1 MKREWCFVLVIV
13 LLCSCSNGKS
23 PKQGSE
29 QGTKVLIEQL
39 EHTYQ
44 QGDWET
50 TLLLIDSLR
59 KMDAYGNI
67 QPIEAE
73 CYIGLGDYD
82 KAIALLTDVVE
93 EGTAHNIYY
102 HYNALGTA
110 YYYKGDLDQAAEMY
124 KKSIE
129 LRPTYARPY
138 IHLGNLYAQQG
149 DKEESIRYYLQAIS
163 LFAENRF
170 YAEVIEYANIVLE
183 MDVTNIEALNLKQYA
198 LFTTGEYREALTI
211 GGYLDELLEKLEQ
224 WEERHIN
231 WLFTGLSAYQC
242 GEYTLARDLIGNAM
256 RYQEVVQVYGWLGYC
271 YLSAAYTKL
280 GDENLA
286 EQAKAAA
293 KSIDAEGVDECIKE
307 LLAGGDEE

>member
-1 MKREWCFVLVIV
+1 MLVIV

-23 PKQGSE
+23 PKQSLE

-39 EHTYQ
+39 EQAYQ
-44 QGDWET
+44 QGEWET

-110 YYYKGDLDQAAEMY
+110 YYYKGDLDKAAEMY

-149 DKEESIRYYLQAIS
+149 DKEESIRYYLQAIN

-170 YAEVIEYANIVLE
+170 YAEVIEFANIVLE
-183 MDVTNIEALNLKQYA
+183 MDAANIEALNLKQYA
-198 LFTTGEYREALTI
+198 LFTTGEYEEALSI
-211 GGYLDELLEKLEQ
+211 GGYLDELLEKQGE
-224 WEERHIN
+224 WNERHIN
-231 WLFTGLSAYQC
+231 WLFTGLSAFHC
-242 GEYTLARDLIGNAM
+242 GEYDLALNLVGNAM
-256 RYQEVVQVYGWLGYC
+256 KYQEVAQVYGWLGHC
-271 YLSAAYTKL
+271 YLSAIFTKQ
-280 GDENLA
+280 GNVVAA
-286 EQAKAAA
+286 ETAMNAA
-293 KSIDAEGVDECIKE
+293 KEIDADGVDECIKE
-307 LLAGGDEE
+307 LLSTEVDS